1 MTLKFYTGITSYSIT
16 FDIENASASGQ
27 WKLDLSSQLSNTL
40 WKSYDLTL
48 QNTNRRYTEF
58 TFTVDN
64 ATTLEHING
73 IYNYEVYNTN
83 APTVIYSGLMKVVSG
98 EGGTTGTTAY
108 VSNNED
114 REAVVYYRPN
124 Y

>member
-1 MTLKFYTGITSYSIT
+1 MTLKFTTGTTSYSIT

-58 TFTVDN
+58 TFTIDN

-73 IYNYEVYNTN
+73 IYNYEVYNTD

-98 EGGTTGTTAY
+98 DGGTTGTTAY

>member
-48 QNTNRRYTEF
+48 QETNRRYTEF

>member
-1 MTLKFYTGITSYSIT
+1 MTLKFTTGNTSYYIT
-16 FDIENASASGQ
+16 FDIPNAEAGGQ
-27 WKLDLSSQLSNTL
+27 WKLNLSSQLSNTL

-48 QNTNRRYTEF
+48 HDTNRRYTEF
-58 TFTVDN
+58 TFTIDN

-73 IYNYEVYNTN
+73 IYNYVVYNTN
-83 APTVIYSGLMKVVSG
+83 TPAVVYSGLMKVVSG
-98 EGGTTGTTAY
+98 DGGTTGTTAY

>member
-1 MTLKFYTGITSYSIT
+1 MTLKFTTGTTSYSIT
-16 FDIENASASGQ
+16 FDIENASAGGQ

-48 QNTNRRYTEF
+48 QTTNRRYTEF

-73 IYNYEVYNTN
+73 IYNYEVYNTD

-98 EGGTTGTTAY
+98 DGGTTGTTAY

>member
-1 MTLKFYTGITSYSIT
+1 MTLKFTTGTTSYSIT

-58 TFTVDN
+58 TFTIDN

-73 IYNYEVYNTN
+73 IYNYEVYNTD
-83 APTVIYSGLMKVVSG
+83 APTVVYSGLMKVVSG
-98 EGGTTGTTAY
+98 DGGTTGTTAY

>member
-73 IYNYEVYNTN
+73 IYNYEVYNTD

>member
-1 MTLKFYTGITSYSIT
+1 MTLKFYTGDLFYSIT
-16 FDIENASASGQ
+16 FDIPNAMTGGQ
-27 WKLDLSSQLSNTL
+27 WKLDLTSQLSNTL
-40 WKSYDLTL
+40 WKSIDLSL
-48 QNTNRRYTEF
+48 QETNRRYTQF
-58 TFTVDN
+58 TFTIDN

-73 IYNYEVYNTN
+73 IYNYEVYNTD

-98 EGGTTGTTAY
+98 EGGTMGTTAY